1 MENVSLYICDEVL
14 ALNMD
19 TFIILVLMN
28 NKVML

>member
-19 TFIILVLMN
+19 TFIILVSM